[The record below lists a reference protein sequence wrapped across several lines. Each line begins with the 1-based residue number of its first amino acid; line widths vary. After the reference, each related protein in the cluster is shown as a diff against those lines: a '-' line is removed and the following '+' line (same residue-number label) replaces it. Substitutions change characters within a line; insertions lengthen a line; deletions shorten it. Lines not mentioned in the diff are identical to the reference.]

1 MPDGQPDRTEDSLRS
16 RYADWYDRHAEGADD
31 HAKFRYHLAR
41 QLQGVPLAGKR
52 VLEVGCGRGAV
63 ALHLALFEGCSHV
76 TALDETAGEGAPVG
90 VTKVLRDAIRD
101 FGVGR
106 IEVIEADFM
115 KNALPEGAFDVIIA
129 NRALHH
135 IMESGYISRD
145 QATRRAYVGMFER
158 LGALLSPGG
167 LLSIMEISRLSLWR
181 WSPVKLRQAG
191 IGWDI
196 HPTRGEWLSVI
207 REAGLE
213 TISVRYTVPY
223 PLRRLVPLLANPPA
237 QFLLGPNFVITA
249 RRTARASRG
258 RPA

>member
-1 MPDGQPDRTEDSLRS
+1 MPDRQTNRTEGSLRA
-16 RYADWYDRHAEGADD
+16 RYDDWYDRHAEGADD

-41 QLQGVPLAGKR
+41 QMQDVPLAGKR

-63 ALHLALFEGCSHV
+63 ALHLALFDQCSHV

-101 FGVGR
+101 FGVGK
-106 IEVIEADFM
+106 IDVIEADFM
-115 KNALPEGAFDVIIA
+115 ANTLPEGAFDVIVA

-145 QATRRAYVGMFER
+145 PATRRAYVEMFRR
-158 LGALLSPGG
+158 LGRLLAPGG
-167 LLSIMEISRLSLWR
+167 LLSIMEISRLSFWR
-181 WSPVKLRQAG
+181 WSPVKLRQAN

-213 TISVRYTVPY
+213 TIGVRYTVPY
-223 PLRRLVPLLANPPA
+223 PLRRFVPLLANPPA
-237 QFLLGPNFVITA
+237 QFFLGPNFVITA
-249 RRTARASRG
+249 RRAAPGSPG
-258 RPA
+258 RPV